1 MIQKM
6 VGMASAGIYSVAY
19 NAAAVLRIVTQ
30 SVNNAFIPWQYEKLE
45 EKKFKEVDNMS
56 CVICSIVS
64 VCAMLFCCLA
74 PEMMSV
80 LAGKKYIEAVYCIPP
95 IIIGLQFSF
104 MYSLFANVE
113 FFYEENKYTMYISMA
128 GAVINVVLNYF
139 GIKYFGFIAAA
150 YTTAI
155 CFAAFTYFHY
165 TYMSKR
171 VKEKENIDVFF
182 NGKRYFLIGFVT
194 SVLCLSVM
202 LLYGYPL
209 IRYIIIA
216 VAILIGWFFK
226 NKISMI
232 WRTIKRK

>member
-1 MIQKM
+1 
-6 VGMASAGIYSVAY
+6 
-19 NAAAVLRIVTQ
+19 
-30 SVNNAFIPWQYEKLE
+30 
-45 EKKFKEVDNMS
+45 
-56 CVICSIVS
+56 
-64 VCAMLFCCLA
+64 
-74 PEMMSV
+74 
-80 LAGKKYIEAVYCIPP
+80 
-95 IIIGLQFSF
+95 
-104 MYSLFANVE
+104 
-113 FFYEENKYTMYISMA
+113 
-128 GAVINVVLNYF
+128 
-139 GIKYFGFIAAA
+139 
-150 YTTAI
+150 
-155 CFAAFTYFHY
+155 
-165 TYMSKR
+165 MSKR

>member
-1 MIQKM
+1 MSL
-6 VGMASAGIYSVAY
+6 VGTRPPTVDEWDKYELHHRARLATKPGLTGM
-19 NAAAVLRIVTQ
+19 
-30 SVNNAFIPWQYEKLE
+30 WQ
-45 EKKFKEVDNMS
+45 
-56 CVICSIVS
+56 VS
-64 VCAMLFCCLA
+64 GR
-74 PEMMSV
+74 SN
-80 LAGKKYIEAVYCIPP
+80 I
-95 IIIGLQFSF
+95 
-104 MYSLFANVE
+104 
-113 FFYEENKYTMYISMA
+113 TD
-128 GAVINVVLNYF
+128 
-139 GIKYFGFIAAA
+139 
-150 YTTAI
+150 
-155 CFAAFTYFHY
+155 FAAFTYFHY

-232 WRTIKRK
+232 WRIEYFLNLLISSVRVFSGREDF